1 MVKKKHVRWSLALT
15 LFALPATAQLI
26 DKTLAPNAAGA
37 GIAKSYAQEI
47 GAGRGDANTPGS
59 SIFIIKRD
67 PFRSIRRGRQIF
79 QRKFTHAQ
87 GVGPLTGDGAG
98 NIATDG
104 SIGAGLSD
112 SCSGCHGRPRGAAGF
127 GGDVATRPDS
137 RDAPHLFGLGLQEM
151 LADEI
156 TQELRG
162 LRDAA
167 KAQAVSMGRPVTK
180 SLRSKGIDYGS
191 ITAKP
196 DGTFDTSRVDGVN
209 IDLRVRPFFA
219 EGKTISIREFLVGAF
234 NAEMGLEAPDPDL
247 LAAVGGA
254 RVVTPAGMVLDGAKD
269 VFEAPPANSITA
281 DPDGDGV
288 KNEIP
293 TSIVDHMEFYLLNY
307 FKPGTGETDIHSRFG
322 KELLERSG
330 CTSCHI
336 QNLRVDRDR
345 RVADLDTE
353 YNPLK
358 GIFNKL
364 FATAAPL
371 FVSVPD
377 TSGHPA
383 VKNPL
388 GKPFVVENFF
398 ADLKRHDLGPNFWER
413 NYDGTLTKEFMTE
426 PLWGVATTAPYGH
439 DGRSINLKEVILR
452 HGGEAQR
459 SRDSFDRLPD
469 VLQNEIIAYLN
480 TLILFPPDDTAST
493 LDPGDKTTANFPQ
506 FGHGSIKLT
515 VLFND
520 PADVE

>member
-1 MVKKKHVRWSLALT
+1 MWKSTLVRSCAI
-15 LFALPATAQLI
+15 FALIAFPAMAQLI
-26 DKTLAPNAAGA
+26 DKTLAPNASGS
-37 GIAKSYAQEI
+37 GINKSFTQEI
-47 GAGRGDANTPGS
+47 GVGRGDVNTPDS
-59 SIFIIKRD
+59 SMFIIKRD

-87 GVGPLTGDGAG
+87 GQGPLTGDGSG
-98 NIATDG
+98 NIAADG

-151 LADEI
+151 LGDEI
-156 TQELRG
+156 TQDLRG

-167 KAQAVSMGRPVTK
+167 KAQAVASGHSVTK
-180 SLRSKGIDYGS
+180 ALKSKGIDYGS
-191 ITAKP
+191 ITAKA
-196 DGTFDTSRVDGVN
+196 DGSFDTSQVNGVN
-209 IDLRVRPFFA
+209 ADLRVRPFFA
-219 EGKTISIREFLVGAF
+219 DGRTISIREFLVGAF
-234 NAEMGLEAPDPDL
+234 NAEMGLESPDADL
-247 LAAVGGA
+247 LAASAGG

-269 VFEAPPANSITA
+269 AIEAPPASSITA

-307 FKPGTGETDIHSRFG
+307 FKPGTGEQTVQSRFG
-322 KELLERSG
+322 KELLDRTG

-336 QNLRVDRDR
+336 QNLRIDRDR
-345 RVADLDTE
+345 RVADLETE
-353 YNPLK
+353 YNPIK
-358 GIFNKL
+358 GLFNNL
-364 FATAAPL
+364 FATATAL
-371 FVSVPD
+371 F
-377 TSGHPA
+377 TSTTDSPTLPSL
-383 VKNPL
+383 KSPQ
-388 GKPFVVENFF
+388 GKSFLVENFY

-413 NYDGTLTKEFMTE
+413 NYDGTLTKMFMTE

-459 SRDSFDRLPD
+459 SRDSFDRMSD
-469 VLQNEIIAYLN
+469 LQQDAILAYLN

-493 LDPGDKTTANFPQ
+493 LDPGDRAAANFPQ

-515 VLFND
+515 VLFNN
-520 PADVE
+520 PADPE